1 MAKGNPGRRK
11 GRPAF
16 GKDFDVGWIGF
27 VHSAGQV
34 LSEGI
39 AYLTRRDKK
48 GGVTVTHTF
57 LVTGPNECV
66 EANLPVGVVISDVE
80 KEYLS
85 RDDRLVL
92 FRKPHKLTP
101 AVARRLA
108 ARAVAQVGAKF
119 DYGGFAA
126 LGVSDTFLGH
136 LVDSLLGG
144 GPKTLLSE
152 LLHQQGRYVCSD
164 LVAYCLR
171 REPRYREKG
180 VLARP
185 PGILTPQ
192 ELFEDDELFEPL
204 PRPAAAPRQER
215 PPGAKRRNPTGR

>member
-1 MAKGNPGRRK
+1 MAKGNLGRRK

-16 GKDFDVGWIGF
+16 GKDFDRGWVGF
-27 VHSAGQV
+27 VHSAGQL

-48 GGVTVTHTF
+48 GGVTVTHSF
-57 LVTGPNECV
+57 LVTGPDECV
-66 EANLPVGVVISDVE
+66 EANLPVGVVASNLE
-80 KEYLS
+80 KEYLG

-92 FRKPHKLTP
+92 FRKPRGLTP

-108 ARAVAQVGAKF
+108 ARAMAQVGAKF

-126 LGVSDTFLGH
+126 LGVSDSFLGH
-136 LVDSLLGG
+136 LVDTLLGG
-144 GPKTLLSE
+144 GPKKLLGK
-152 LLHQQGRYVCSD
+152 LLHQQGHYVCSD

-171 REPRYREKG
+171 QEPRYRERG

-185 PGILTPQ
+185 PGIITPQ

-204 PRPAAAPRQER
+204 PGPAPAPRQER
-215 PPGAKRRNPTGR
+215 PPGTKRRNQTGQ